1 MVTLSS
7 IFNSNMVF
15 QANKPVRFFG
25 NGNGQVE
32 ITFLGN
38 TKTMTAEGDWL
49 IEFDPVSYG
58 GPYTVDIKLDGI
70 CTKLRDVYF
79 GDVYLLSGQSNMQF
93 KLRECNE
100 PRDDYRGNDN
110 VRMFTVDRLEG
121 GEYFYSRDGWVILN
135 KENAGEFSSIGYYVA
150 QELARDNRKIGLIS
164 CYQGASAI
172 QPWIRKDLADKFP
185 TSCANRVF
193 PQWNGN
199 GVLYERMLK
208 EIIPFSIS
216 HVLWY
221 QGESNAYTGE
231 AELYVDMLS
240 SLVDNWR
247 EDFCDSS
254 IKFVIVQ
261 IANYIWEED
270 KNGWKI
276 IQELQ
281 LKAPEHIKGL
291 KTVVCHDVCED
302 ADIHPKSK
310 KVLSQRIAKAI
321 EE

>member
-1 MVTLSS
+1 
-7 IFNSNMVF
+7 
-15 QANKPVRFFG
+15 
-25 NGNGQVE
+25 
-32 ITFLGN
+32 
-38 TKTMTAEGDWL
+38 
-49 IEFDPVSYG
+49 
-58 GPYTVDIKLDGI
+58 
-70 CTKLRDVYF
+70 
-79 GDVYLLSGQSNMQF
+79 
-93 KLRECNE
+93 
-100 PRDDYRGNDN
+100 
-110 VRMFTVDRLEG
+110 
-121 GEYFYSRDGWVILN
+121 
-135 KENAGEFSSIGYYVA
+135 
-150 QELARDNRKIGLIS
+150 
-164 CYQGASAI
+164 
-172 QPWIRKDLADKFP
+172 
-185 TSCANRVF
+185 
-193 PQWNGN
+193 
-199 GVLYERMLK
+199 MLK

-231 AELYVDMLS
+231 AELYIDMLS

-291 KTVVCHDVCED
+291 KTVVCRDVCED